1 MIEAAPTAYAAS
13 QVSDAGTSKPKRV
26 SLSRDFSEFLI
37 ELSIALHKHAMYPS
51 GHPSLEPA
59 AAGVARRA
67 ARLLEGRET
76 IAFGVARRQL
86 IIEGVATDPNH
97 PVLRRLAEGLHRH
110 HLGAI
115 SLTRGVEAA
124 EIGSALRALSTDVE
138 RDGPL
143 GLSRAGR
150 MLEWTHVRLHP
161 LTFDRLELI
170 AEAPLA
176 AGGSGRQDGWKGAEL
191 WIGLAR
197 AAMANDAAGQPA
209 ETVSTEPSIV
219 AKAID
224 EHYWRCGV
232 RPGRRRLPV
241 CKSPAS

>member
-1 MIEAAPTAYAAS
+1 M
-13 QVSDAGTSKPKRV
+13 
-26 SLSRDFSEFLI
+26 
-37 ELSIALHKHAMYPS
+37 
-51 GHPSLEPA
+51 
-59 AAGVARRA
+59 
-67 ARLLEGRET
+67 

-115 SLTRGVEAA
+115 SVTRGVTAA
-124 EIGSALRALSTDVE
+124 EFSSALRALSADVD

-143 GLSRAGR
+143 GLAPANR
-150 MLEWTHVRLHP
+150 MLDWTHVRLHP

-170 AEAPLA
+170 GEAPLA
-176 AGGSGRQDGWKGAEL
+176 ADGSAGQSGWKGAEL

-209 ETVSTEPSIV
+209 ETTSTEPSIV
-219 AKAID
+219 A
-224 EHYWRCGV
+224 
-232 RPGRRRLPV
+232 RRSMNTTALRHTTRSSSGTC
-241 CKSPAS
+241 CKSPPS